1 MSLVIKGPFPP
12 RKASETLRDRL
23 LQYLTS
29 HPVKTGD
36 AFYSDAQLVEMTG
49 LSRKAVRRALE
60 DLQREGWIERV
71 TGKGSFIGAR
81 ASLPVNSLSIT
92 PRNRRQMVRMAVLAY
107 AMAGSVPDWYSR
119 EVIAGIDEVAG
130 EEGIVI
136 ELMGVYTTAIAQL
149 SQRLIQTRPDVLL
162 VMPATSRHAFL
173 IGEAQRLNIPCVLTG
188 TRLLDLHLP
197 TVYEDGEQG
206 AALAVRHLAQAGHRR
221 IGMLQ
226 RPDSAPWVFARRQ
239 GYVRG
244 LIECG
249 IPHDERLVC
258 WLPDEDVERSAQTL
272 RAFLARQKP
281 TALLL
286 GSAWHV
292 RTLGLL
298 VKAGEV
304 RIPQTLSVVSFDQTW
319 AEYQI
324 YMGLRPTIVELPLR
338 EMGKRTA
345 LIAKRLAAGEQVD
358 EQLPVP
364 CRIVEG
370 ESVAPPADA
379 SDTTP

>member
-49 LSRKAVRRALE
+49 LSRKAVRKALE

-81 ASLPVNSLSIT
+81 ASLPVSST
-92 PRNRRQMVRMAVLAY
+92 AAMPRNMRRMVRMAVLAY
-107 AMAGSVPDWYSR
+107 SMEGTVPDWYSR

-136 ELMGVYTTAIAQL
+136 ELMGVYTTRISHL
-149 SQRLIQTRPDVLL
+149 SQRLIQSRPDVLL

-188 TRLLDLHLP
+188 TRLLDLRLP
-197 TVYEDGEQG
+197 TAYEDGEQG
-206 AALAVRHLAQAGHRR
+206 ATLAVRHLVQAGHRR
-221 IGMLQ
+221 IAMLQ

-244 LIECG
+244 LSECG
-249 IPHDERLVC
+249 IAHDERLVC
-258 WLPDEDVERSAQTL
+258 WLTHEDSEQTVNQL
-272 RAFLARQKP
+272 RDFLAREKP
-281 TALLL
+281 TAMLL
-286 GSAWHV
+286 GSSWHV
-292 RTLGLL
+292 RILSRLI
-298 VKAGEV
+298 KAGEL
-304 RIPQTLSVVSFDQTW
+304 RIPETMSLISFDQIWTD
-319 AEYQI
+319 YQI
-324 YMGLRPTIVELPLR
+324 HLGLRPTIVELPLR

-345 LIAKRLAAGEQVD
+345 VMAKRLAAGENVE
-358 EQLPVP
+358 EQCALP
-364 CRIVEG
+364 CTIVEG
-370 ESVAPPADA
+370 ESVAPPAG
-379 SDTTP
+379 S